1 MAKEVGKI
9 TVKANE
15 DFFDRANQIP
25 RVKDQEFVLKS
36 DYAKSLGKQVSVV
49 NEPKKP
55 VGKTK
60 KRK

>member
-49 NEPKKP
+49 NEPKK
-55 VGKTK
+55 VAKTK